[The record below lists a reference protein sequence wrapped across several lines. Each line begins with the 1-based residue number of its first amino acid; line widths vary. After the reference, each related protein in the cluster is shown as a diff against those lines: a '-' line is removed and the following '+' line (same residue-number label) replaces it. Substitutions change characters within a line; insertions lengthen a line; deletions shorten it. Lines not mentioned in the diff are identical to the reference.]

1 MPACMRTKADLT
13 DDLKGML
20 RDVLAAKAAGQSY
33 ARLSRSHGYIDGF
46 MRALIDL
53 DVLTKE
59 ELLNVVRD
67 ERERAGGP
75 SVESYDPSAA
85 SDDATRAA

>member
-1 MPACMRTKADLT
+1 MRTKSELT
-13 DDLKGML
+13 GDLKAML

-33 ARLSRSHGYIDGF
+33 GRLSRSHGYIDGF

-53 DVLTKE
+53 DVVSKD
-59 ELLNVVRD
+59 ELLEIVRS

-75 SVESYDPSAA
+75 SVFTYDPMAPA
-85 SDDATRAA
+85 GDDRTRAA